1 MFEINFLPI
10 ISGTRNDSF
19 PAASCIHKPV
29 INEIG
34 SRSRDAGFPK
44 EAAWAQLGCPC
55 GTHCDCLRGR
65 RAAQESPSLSSQE
78 AWQMFTCVKN
88 SKRSSEQS

>member
-10 ISGTRNDSF
+10 ISGARNDSF
-19 PAASCIHKPV
+19 PAAWCIHKPV

-34 SRSRDAGFPK
+34 SRSRDAGFPE
-44 EAAWAQLGCPC
+44 EAAWAQLGRPC

-65 RAAQESPSLSSQE
+65 GLP
-78 AWQMFTCVKN
+78 
-88 SKRSSEQS
+88 RSRHLCLARRPGKCSHV